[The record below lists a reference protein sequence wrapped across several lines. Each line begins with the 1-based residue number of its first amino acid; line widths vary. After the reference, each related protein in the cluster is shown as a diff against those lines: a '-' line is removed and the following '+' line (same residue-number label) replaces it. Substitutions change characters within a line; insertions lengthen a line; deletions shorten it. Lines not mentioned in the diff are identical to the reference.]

1 MTFDDLPADWPTRP
15 ITDPALFLDV
25 VDLCVSEHHRAAG
38 AVYVL
43 LCDPQA
49 RLVQPC
55 ALPTG
60 NRVSDARGVGDQE
73 RRGILDPFA
82 TALATQQPGGGLV
95 VVVARPGRQEPT
107 RPTGAGTEPHRR
119 SATVTTSGCWRLRW
133 RPLPGSPPS
142 PALQRPHEHRD
153 GTWNALSPTRAQAR
167 RVTSTETYS
176 CDPASPL

>member
-107 RPTGAGTEPHRR
+107 PADRRWHR
-119 SATVTTSGCWRLRW
+119 A
-133 RPLPGSPPS
+133 
-142 PALQRPHEHRD
+142 
-153 GTWNALSPTRAQAR
+153 AQAVCDR
-167 RVTSTETYS
+167 HDVRLLAAAVATPAGITPLTGSAET
-176 CDPASPL
+176 A